1 MAWFVLRHLLLLVGF
16 VYYTRWGEEI
26 MGFFDNLFGNTQDY
40 ARKEE
45 QRELARQER
54 EQAIKDAQKNEPIF
68 QVGTTEDG
76 RVTLRVGQYT
86 NWVTMT
92 DAGVDQLIAMLQA
105 AKSLVDGDT
114 IIEEEEC

>member
-1 MAWFVLRHLLLLVGF
+1 
-16 VYYTRWGEEI
+16 
-26 MGFFDNLFGNTQDY
+26 MGFFDNLFGNAEDY

-54 EQAIKDAQKNEPIF
+54 EQAIKDAQRNEPIF

-92 DAGVDQLIAMLQA
+92 DTGVDQLISMLEA
-105 AKSLVDGDT
+105 AKSPVAGNEIT
-114 IIEEEEC
+114 EEEEE

>member
-1 MAWFVLRHLLLLVGF
+1 
-16 VYYTRWGEEI
+16 
-26 MGFFDNLFGNTQDY
+26 MGFFDNLFGNAEDY

-92 DAGVDQLIAMLQA
+92 DTGVDQLISMLEA
-105 AKSLVDGDT
+105 AKSPVAGNEITD
-114 IIEEEEC
+114 EEEE

>member
-1 MAWFVLRHLLLLVGF
+1 
-16 VYYTRWGEEI
+16 
-26 MGFFDNLFGNTQDY
+26 MGFFDNLFGNAEDY

-54 EQAIKDAQKNEPIF
+54 EQAIKDAQRNEPIF

-92 DAGVDQLIAMLQA
+92 DTGVDQLISMLQA
-105 AKSLVDGDT
+105 AKSLPAEIT
-114 IIEEEEC
+114 EAEE